1 MVGEH
6 FLTLYRNMSNEFQE
20 ENYLVKL
27 TKGFLPNIIIG
38 VIGVSIA
45 VAALQTGYADNRK
58 RIDTLATEKVDKAV
72 IEAELRGISVQLDDI
87 KAGQIRIENLV
98 IQHLSN

>member
-1 MVGEH
+1 M
-6 FLTLYRNMSNEFQE
+6 RNEFQE

-27 TKGFLPNIIIG
+27 AKGFLPNILIG
-38 VIGVSIA
+38 VIGVSVA
-45 VAALQTGYADNRK
+45 VAVLQTGYSDNRK

-87 KAGQIRIENLV
+87 KAGQIRIEHLV